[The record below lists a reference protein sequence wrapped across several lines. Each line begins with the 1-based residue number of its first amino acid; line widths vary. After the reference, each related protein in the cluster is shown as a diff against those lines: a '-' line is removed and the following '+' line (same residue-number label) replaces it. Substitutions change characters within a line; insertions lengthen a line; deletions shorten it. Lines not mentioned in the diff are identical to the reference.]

1 MEPDARHVYESIR
14 TCLDHLK
21 TLKNIVLTSH
31 NLLVGRLA
39 TQQNS
44 EEIPNLESVL
54 QECEKLGGLMAV
66 EYERLENEAKKLP
79 QQTPS
84 SLMVNKLN
92 NFLLDCAMNPQIK
105 SDYDNTMSVFEWTD
119 STAVCFVFI
128 KLSGKT
134 SLFYKF

>member
-1 MEPDARHVYESIR
+1 
-14 TCLDHLK
+14 
-21 TLKNIVLTSH
+21 
-31 NLLVGRLA
+31 LLVGRLA

-66 EYERLENEAKKLP
+66 EYESIKFKKIKKNFFLNLRRLENEAKKLP

-119 STAVCFVFI
+119 STAVCF
-128 KLSGKT
+128 
-134 SLFYKF
+134 Y